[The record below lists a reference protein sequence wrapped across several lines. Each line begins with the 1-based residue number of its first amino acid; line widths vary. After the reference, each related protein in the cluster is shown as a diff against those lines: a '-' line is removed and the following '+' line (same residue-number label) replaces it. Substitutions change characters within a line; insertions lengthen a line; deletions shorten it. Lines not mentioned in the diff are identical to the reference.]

1 MNMIPNKNR
10 VRPVTIVLL
19 FILLTNASAKAQEP
33 NGKGVSFG
41 LILGDPLGAT
51 MKYQFAQAN
60 AIDLGFG
67 PDYFGSP
74 RLQIDYVWEFNL
86 FHSSVTSEYA
96 GPGLAVALGKG
107 AKMFFSR
114 EPHTES
120 FANQEDNGFGFGGRS
135 IFGMNINP
143 RSSRIQYF
151 VEAGPLI
158 AFKRIFDLDLDGAIG
173 MRYSL

>member
-1 MNMIPNKNR
+1 MNSTPNKKR
-10 VRPVTIVLL
+10 ISRIGLVFIA
-19 FILLTNASAKAQEP
+19 ILLSSGVGRAQEP
-33 NGKGVSFG
+33 AAKGFSVG
-41 LILGDPLGAT
+41 IILGDPLGAT
-51 MKYQFAQAN
+51 MKYQFASAH
-60 AIDLGFG
+60 AFDVGFG

-86 FHSSVTSEYA
+86 FHSTVTSEYA
-96 GPGLAVALGKG
+96 GPGLAVACGKG
-107 AKMFFSR
+107 VKMFFSR

-143 RSSRIQYF
+143 KSSRIQYF

-158 AFKRIFDLDLDGAIG
+158 AFKRIFDLDLDGAVG
-173 MRYSL
+173 VRYSL

>member
-1 MNMIPNKNR
+1 MILNKKR
-10 VRPVTIVLL
+10 IRPVTVVLL
-19 FILLTNASAKAQEP
+19 FILLTSTSAKAQEP
-33 NGKGVSFG
+33 NAKGVSIG
-41 LILGDPLGAT
+41 LIIGDPLGAT
-51 MKYQFAQAN
+51 MKYQFARDN
-60 AIDLGFG
+60 ALDVGFG

-74 RLQIDYVWEFNL
+74 RLQLDYVWEFNL
-86 FHSSVTSEYA
+86 FHSGITSEYA
-96 GPGLAVALGKG
+96 GPGLAVACAKG

-143 RSSRIQYF
+143 QRSRIQYF

-158 AFKRIFDLDLDGAIG
+158 AFKRIFDLDLDGAVG
-173 MRYSL
+173 VRYRL